1 MSFLPLEFDGFRMT
15 VPKKG
20 FRNIYC
26 FYLPYRDFP
35 TWSQNVEILLGN
47 LPSPHAGSLGRIVN
61 QVPWFLAEGK
71 WLRPSHAHWL
81 CECVRNGIK
90 PQYRSRF
97 SSMAV
102 LFTVSL
108 HLLLSGSPEML
119 WLLAVFPENFFSD
132 YSLILWATLYPFNKM
147 LFFCLKYSELVS
159 VTCKLRTEIDRD
171 SSNVDVITT

>member
-1 MSFLPLEFDGFRMT
+1 MSFLPLEFDGFQMT

-26 FYLPYRDFP
+26 FYLPYIDFP

-81 CECVRNGIK
+81 CECVRNSIK

-108 HLLLSGSPEML
+108 HLLLSGSIKL
-119 WLLAVFPENFFSD
+119 SVNFFS
-132 YSLILWATLYPFNKM
+132 LIHVATGQINLYIWASFY
-147 LFFCLKYSELVS
+147 FFAGK
-159 VTCKLRTEIDRD
+159 
-171 SSNVDVITT
+171 